1 MAYFYEMR
9 AIVNEKI
16 QPVVNQMRWANARR
30 QQSLIQGIFNVG
42 KGLVQ
47 TKDTYIDE
55 KIPMTKTVSK
65 EPEANLV

>member
-1 MAYFYEMR
+1 
-9 AIVNEKI
+9 
-16 QPVVNQMRWANARR
+16 MRWANARR